1 MQCLIILKNLLR
13 NDSGQDLVEYALV
26 LAAIALGT
34 VASMRPIATAISTA
48 FSILSSDIAG
58 SGA

>member
-1 MQCLIILKNLLR
+1 MQCLMILKNLLR
-13 NDSGQDLVEYALV
+13 HDSGQDLVEYALV

-34 VASMRPIATAISTA
+34 VASMRPIASAISTA
-48 FSILSSDIAG
+48 LSILGSDIAN

>member
-1 MQCLIILKNLLR
+1 MILKNLLR
-13 NDSGQDLVEYALV
+13 HDSGQDLVEYALV

-34 VASMRPIATAISTA
+34 VASMRPIASAISTA
-48 FSILSSDIAG
+48 LSILGSDIAN